1 MGMQNAMCH
10 IVVVTAGMFAGK
22 WALGCEALVT
32 AAAAAYALL
41 RILLLYTPSHTH
53 PLQMSFRRLRVR
65 PAKKLVNTKTIACQP
80 CWIINTLALLSWIG
94 DCGSCKRIRRRF
106 WAIEWRDQGNLS
118 KECKEPLV
126 WKLVSYDLQPDAGTT
141 RRKAVLWCQGRGGQ
155 LPRPRRRRSYC
166 ACVCQFIR
174 WCRCRCQ
181 LFKDCETGVGRL
193 YNSHGHD
200 SKILTLLGMVLSSF
214 LLVKSLIVLF
224 GW

>member
-1 MGMQNAMCH
+1 MWSSCYSSSVRSSPH
-10 IVVVTAGMFAGK
+10 ITFIH
-22 WALGCEALVT
+22 T
-32 AAAAAYALL
+32 HPHT
-41 RILLLYTPSHTH
+41 YTPTHTH

-118 KECKEPLV
+118 KECKESLV

-155 LPRPRRRRSYC
+155 LPRPRSRRSYC

-181 LFKDCETGVGRL
+181 LFKDCETGVGWL

-200 SKILTLLGMVLSSF
+200 SEIITLLGMVLSSF
-214 LLVKSLIVLF
+214 LLVKSLIVLV